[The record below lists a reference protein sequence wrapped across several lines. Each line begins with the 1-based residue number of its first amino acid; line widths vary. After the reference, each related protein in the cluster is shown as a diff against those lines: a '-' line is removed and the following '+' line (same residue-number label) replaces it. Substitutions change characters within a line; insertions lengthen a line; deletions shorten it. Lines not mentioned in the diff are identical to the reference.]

1 MMPLRTMVRLSLVLL
16 VTSETKQETGEI
28 MNKKMNMSLQ
38 GLVAGF
44 LLTTVFV
51 VQAADVAV
59 IINRSNPEQLSIEQ
73 IKNIYSDRVATWRSG
88 QRIEVYN
95 LPDNQDAANVFARKV
110 LGMSGQAAAAAELQ
124 RRTNNTLKNPSK
136 TKRERLVLSIVG
148 RKKNAIG
155 YVPEYLIKDKSRI
168 RVVKIIKEE

>member
-1 MMPLRTMVRLSLVLL
+1 M
-16 VTSETKQETGEI
+16 
-28 MNKKMNMSLQ
+28 KKNMSMCLQ

-44 LLTTVFV
+44 LLITTFV

-59 IINRSNPEQLSIEQ
+59 IINRSNPEMLSVQQ
-73 IKNIYSDRVATWRSG
+73 IKDIYSDRLATWRSG

-95 LPDNQDAANVFARKV
+95 LPDNQDAADVFARRV

-155 YVPEYLIKDKSRI
+155 YVPEYMVKDKSRI
-168 RVVKIIKEE
+168 RVVRILKEK

>member
-1 MMPLRTMVRLSLVLL
+1 MPLRIMVRLSSVSLAI
-16 VTSETKQETGEI
+16 SETNLEIGET
-28 MNKKMNMSLQ
+28 MKKNMNMYLQ

-44 LLTTVFV
+44 LLTAGI

-59 IINRSNPEQLSIEQ
+59 IINRSNPEQLSIQQ
-73 IKNIYSDRVATWRSG
+73 IKDIYSDRLATWRSG

-95 LPDNQDAANVFARKV
+95 LPDNQDAADVFARRV

-155 YVPEYLIKDKSRI
+155 YVPEYMIKDKSRI
-168 RVVKIIKEE
+168 RVVKILKEK

>member
-1 MMPLRTMVRLSLVLL
+1 M
-16 VTSETKQETGEI
+16 
-28 MNKKMNMSLQ
+28 KKNMSMCLQ

-44 LLTTVFV
+44 LLITTFV

-59 IINRSNPEQLSIEQ
+59 IINRSNPETLSVQQ
-73 IKNIYSDRVATWRSG
+73 IKDIYSDRLATWRSG

-95 LPDNQDAANVFARKV
+95 LPDNQDAADVFARRV

-155 YVPEYLIKDKSRI
+155 YVPEYMVKDKSRI
-168 RVVKIIKEE
+168 RVVRILKEK

>member
-1 MMPLRTMVRLSLVLL
+1 
-16 VTSETKQETGEI
+16 
-28 MNKKMNMSLQ
+28 MSMCLQ

-44 LLTTVFV
+44 LLITTFV

-59 IINRSNPEQLSIEQ
+59 IINRSNPETLSVQQ
-73 IKNIYSDRVATWRSG
+73 IKDIYSDRLATWRSG

-95 LPDNQDAANVFARKV
+95 LPDNQDAADVFARRV

-155 YVPEYLIKDKSRI
+155 YVPEYMIKDKSKI
-168 RVVKIIKEE
+168 RVVRILKEK

>member
-1 MMPLRTMVRLSLVLL
+1 M
-16 VTSETKQETGEI
+16 
-28 MNKKMNMSLQ
+28 KKNMNMCLQ

-44 LLTTVFV
+44 LLTAGI

-59 IINRSNPEQLSIEQ
+59 IINRSNPEQLSVQQ
-73 IKNIYSDRVATWRSG
+73 IKDIYSDRLATWRSG

-95 LPDNQDAANVFARKV
+95 LPDNQDAADVFARRV

-155 YVPEYLIKDKSRI
+155 YVPEYMVKDKSRI
-168 RVVKIIKEE
+168 RVVRILKEK

>member
-1 MMPLRTMVRLSLVLL
+1 M
-16 VTSETKQETGEI
+16 
-28 MNKKMNMSLQ
+28 KKNMSICLQ

-44 LLTTVFV
+44 LLITTFV

-59 IINRSNPEQLSIEQ
+59 IINRSNPEMLSVQQ
-73 IKNIYSDRVATWRSG
+73 IKDIYSDRLATWRSG

-95 LPDNQDAANVFARKV
+95 LPDNQDAADVFARRV

-155 YVPEYLIKDKSRI
+155 YVPEYMVKDKSRI
-168 RVVKIIKEE
+168 RVVRILKEK

>member
-1 MMPLRTMVRLSLVLL
+1 M
-16 VTSETKQETGEI
+16 KKN
-28 MNKKMNMSLQ
+28 MNICLK

-44 LLTTVFV
+44 LLTTAIV

-59 IINRSNPEQLSIEQ
+59 IIHRSNPETLSIEQ
-73 IKNIYSDRVATWRSG
+73 IKNIYSDRVTTWRSG

-95 LPDNQDAANVFARKV
+95 LPDNQDAAEVFAREV

-155 YVPEYLIKDKSRI
+155 YVPEYMVKDKSNI
-168 RVVKIIKEE
+168 RVVKILKEK

>member
-1 MMPLRTMVRLSLVLL
+1 M
-16 VTSETKQETGEI
+16 KNN
-28 MNKKMNMSLQ
+28 MNVCLK

-44 LLTTVFV
+44 LLTTTMA
-51 VQAADVAV
+51 VQAADVVV
-59 IINRSNPEQLSIEQ
+59 IVNRSNPEQLSIEQ
-73 IKNIYSDRVATWRSG
+73 IKNIYSDRVSTWSSG

-95 LPDNQDAANVFARKV
+95 LPDNQDAANIFARKV
-110 LGMSGQAAAAAELQ
+110 LGMSGRAAAAAELQ

-155 YVPEYLIKDKSRI
+155 YVPEYMVKDKSRV
-168 RVVKIIKEE
+168 RVVKILKEK